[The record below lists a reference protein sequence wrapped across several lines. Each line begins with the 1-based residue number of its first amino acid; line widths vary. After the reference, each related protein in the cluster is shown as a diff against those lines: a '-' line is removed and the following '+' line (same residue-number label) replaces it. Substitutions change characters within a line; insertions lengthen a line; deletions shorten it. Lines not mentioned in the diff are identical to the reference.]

1 MSRSLALI
9 IPAALKS
16 HADLVSVA
24 LRHAPAGE
32 ETYSVARSASGNAPA
47 THYGCHT
54 RADEAFVAVIEA
66 AIIGSPLPPAPW
78 GAVGLKDDD
87 VREVCGALL
96 WRDRGLDEYGSNFN
110 AALTEAGLQR
120 IVERR
125 S

>member
-24 LRHAPAGE
+24 LGHSPAGE
-32 ETYSVARSASGNAPA
+32 ETYSVALSANGSAPA

-54 RADEAFVAVIEA
+54 RADDTFVAVIEA
-66 AIIGSPLPPAPW
+66 ARSGGPLPPAPW
-78 GAVGLKDDD
+78 SAVGLTDDD
-87 VREVCGALL
+87 VRAVCMSLI
-96 WRDRGLDEYGSNFN
+96 WRDRGLDEYGTNFN
-110 AALTEAGLQR
+110 AALASAGLQR